1 MRGHAEWKFREE
13 AKQESRHYP
22 IAATRKNRNK
32 KGAALPQRRVGD
44 TRLPITDYRLRITD

>member
-22 IAATRKNRNK
+22 IAATRKTRNK